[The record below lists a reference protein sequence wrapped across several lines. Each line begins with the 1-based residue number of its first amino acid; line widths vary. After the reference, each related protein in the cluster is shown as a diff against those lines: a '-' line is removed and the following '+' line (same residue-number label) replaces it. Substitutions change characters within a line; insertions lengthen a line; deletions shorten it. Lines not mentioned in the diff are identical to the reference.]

1 MVTVFI
7 TIIIIGAACIK
18 VVVSLKES
26 SNQEVL
32 YEATFLATLEQK
44 AEIAISLCKQSVLTF
59 AQLLAVLLANL
70 HVQDSLTT
78 KISET
83 RIWTCFTK
91 MTNHIV
97 IKFLNVMVSNY
108 TILITANSTPNIQSL
123 TRLGKGI
130 LHIN

>member
-83 RIWTCFTK
+83 RIWACFTK
-91 MTNHIV
+91 ITNH
-97 IKFLNVMVSNY
+97 MV
-108 TILITANSTPNIQSL
+108 
-123 TRLGKGI
+123 K
-130 LHIN
+130 